1 MSRLILSELE
11 PDIATLHIYTGVDCF
26 HRNDF
31 ESALVE
37 FEMSLALDENPYARF
52 NRANALLALGRYE
65 EGFRDWNVCRQIY
78 RCELGER
85 AKRWYFAERRPIW
98 RGEPDVPVIIVHE
111 HGFGDAIQL
120 MRFVP
125 AVKAL
130 AQSVVLDVPKPL
142 ERLAAQLALLA
153 DDDSEGYLAPW
164 FDMVALQGPTPAT
177 IPPPPY
183 LKPDPAL
190 ILEWANRI
198 GNGGRRRVGVAW
210 SVKLT
215 SDHEH
220 PNAKREIPFEQ
231 FLELLPF
238 DGELYSLQIQD
249 RERARAYGLHAPA
262 FDDFADVAALA
273 SLMDA
278 VVSVDTACLHL
289 AGAIGHPNVYGLLPY
304 AATWRWLNGNVWYPN
319 MKLCKQTTPGDWPSA
334 FAQIHA

>member
-1 MSRLILSELE
+1 
-11 PDIATLHIYTGVDCF
+11 
-26 HRNDF
+26 
-31 ESALVE
+31 
-37 FEMSLALDENPYARF
+37 MSLALDENPYARF

-130 AQSVVLDVPKPL
+130 AQSVVLDVPEPL
-142 ERLAAQLALLA
+142 ERLVSQLAPLA

-164 FDMVALQGPTPAT
+164 FDMAAVLKFPAEA

-183 LKPDPAL
+183 IRPDEAL
-190 ILEWANRI
+190 TGRWANRI
-198 GNGGRRRVGVAW
+198 GNGGQRRVGIAW
-210 SVKLT
+210 SVKLG
-215 SDHEH
+215 SEHEH
-220 PNAKREIPFEQ
+220 PSAKREIPLEQ

-238 DGELYSLQIQD
+238 DADLYSLQTQE
-249 RERARAYGLHAPA
+249 REAANARGVHTME
-262 FDDFADVAALA
+262 FRDFADVAAVA
-273 SLMDA
+273 ACMDG
-278 VVSVDTACLHL
+278 VVSVDTAALHV
-289 AGAIGHPNVYGLLPY
+289 AGAIGHPCVHAVLPW
-304 AATWRWLNGNVWYPN
+304 AATWRWLNRDWYPN
-319 MKLCKQTTPGDWPSA
+319 MKLCKQTTPGDWASA